1 MDPRGQRKIKTSQ
14 YVVDASVVAK
24 WVLPIEPYQENA
36 LKLKDDYV
44 SKRAEL
50 YAPAVLTIE
59 VTNVLWKAVKLKRL
73 SQEDAQE
80 ALKTL
85 GNINLGLHE
94 LDWAEAS
101 QILNTGCR
109 LDCAIY
115 DSTYLFLADKIK
127 AQFVTS
133 DNKLYEKSKGH
144 FKVLHI
150 KDYGTNVP

>member
-36 LKLKDDYV
+36 LKLRDDHV

-50 YAPAVLTIE
+50 FAPTVLTIE
-59 VTNVLWKAVKLKRL
+59 VTNALWKAVKLKRL

-85 GNINLGLHE
+85 GNINLSLHE
-94 LDWAEAS
+94 LEWVDAS
-101 QILNTGCR
+101 QILNIACK
-109 LDCAIY
+109 LDTAIY
-115 DSTYLFLADKIK
+115 DSTYLFLANKIK
-127 AQFVTS
+127 AHFITS
-133 DNKLYEKSKGH
+133 DNKLFEKAKRY
-144 FKVLHI
+144 FQVLHI
-150 KDYGTNVP
+150 SDYGTNAP

>member
-94 LDWAEAS
+94 
-101 QILNTGCR
+101 
-109 LDCAIY
+109 
-115 DSTYLFLADKIK
+115 IK